1 MRRWLPLLKE
11 LNLADEAATE
21 AFLDHFREDL
31 RQAVSKVLQD
41 AESPPLVTLRTAIN
55 AVAGV
60 VSSTLAQAH
69 GALGAPRRAAGAAPR
84 PACGRRR

>member
-1 MRRWLPLLKE
+1 M
-11 LNLADEAATE
+11 ADEAATE

-60 VSSTLAQAH
+60 VSGFGPREGRTRRRSVGGTADPILRPRCAH
-69 GALGAPRRAAGAAPR
+69 GPSLPRV
-84 PACGRRR
+84 